1 MPFERGG
8 FWSGA
13 TTASVFGGAVVYLF
27 SAEDVATGVFDIG
40 DYAICGGDAR
50 RGRELVLKNLGEP
63 TAMDF
68 YRSLGLE
75 YK

>member
-1 MPFERGG
+1 MPFERGD
-8 FWSGA
+8 FWSGV

-50 RGRELVLKNLGEP
+50 RGRELGVEKFGRADGDGFLSFVG
-63 TAMDF
+63 A
-68 YRSLGLE
+68 GI
-75 YK
+75 